1 MSVAADSSILI
12 TCSSG
17 ALALLAAA
25 WLIFGPMFDASVEV
39 SPRGRGSLP
48 ALSPDRCLE
57 SCTTRVATPCECRC
71 SSTRVGAP
79 LRARVTALGRA
90 LGADSRRHQ
99 SAIEGAARPRGSRG
113 VTHLRFRPTCLP
125 RVRHG
130 DAIVGDR
137 LPRRGRGR
145 DGHGLHGRP
154 DRSRG
159 RARHARRPSP
169 RGRRAL
175 AGRLSV
181 RPAPSGVVVL
191 RRRVDRA
198 RRAPCSRAARRRGSR
213 NGPVSRRSRPT
224 TTTSC
229 IAASSARAASPSS
242 GAASTTRT
250 APPIS

>member
-1 MSVAADSSILI
+1 MPRAETSRHAHRALI
-12 TCSSG
+12 EDR
-17 ALALLAAA
+17 ARLLA
-25 WLIFGPMFDASVEV
+25 
-39 SPRGRGSLP
+39 SL
-48 ALSPDRCLE
+48 
-57 SCTTRVATPCECRC
+57 
-71 SSTRVGAP
+71 
-79 LRARVTALGRA
+79 
-90 LGADSRRHQ
+90 
-99 SAIEGAARPRGSRG
+99 
-113 VTHLRFRPTCLP
+113 
-125 RVRHG
+125 G

-175 AGRLSV
+175 AGRVPV
-181 RPAPSGVVVL
+181 RAAPSGVGVL

-198 RRAPCSRAARRRGSR
+198 RSRRRAGRAARRRGSR

-229 IAASSARAASPSS
+229 IAASSAPAASPSS
-242 GAASTTRT
+242 GRASITPT
-250 APPIS
+250 APSHLVTSRVSGETVRGRRATPRRRRHLPVADDPRDDTPAVRCCRRRPRRRDQRARPVGRGAEPLRDRRFRQDRHRRDRVVVGERRAAGPHRLGAPA